1 MSWPRGIFGGETIT
15 SQDNSFEGIPPRGT
29 PPIGDSLGGDPS
41 LARSGRDG
49 PLCSGGFDGGDGAE
63 TRDRENAA
71 NRFKPT
77 PEDPTS
83 ESPTSE
89 SPASESPARGTQERR
104 DSLTDHSPPE
114 FFDLSSDR
122 VESGS
127 VTRSALDQDGERKSA
142 SSREQF
148 EEQVGPRIIPRPEHN
163 VSRRDIDPD
172 ALRILYR
179 LHQKGHKGY
188 LVGGGV
194 RDLNIGKRPKDFD
207 IATDAKPRRLQR
219 LFRNCRIIG
228 RRFRL
233 AHLYF
238 PNGKIIEVATFRSS
252 GESDEVVR
260 DGDLIHRDNVFG
272 SPGEDARRRDL
283 TVNGL
288 FYDIAT
294 FSIIDYVGGFEDLKE
309 GRIRTIGDPAVSF
322 REDPVRM
329 LRVVRHATR
338 LGFKIDE
345 ETRRALV
352 SERTEIL
359 KANEARLLE
368 EFYKDLASGSSREYF
383 EELYRSKFLDLLM
396 PAVVTM
402 FRDDAGGPAM
412 ELFFESL
419 ARLDQLQAQGLEITH
434 CLGLSALLA
443 PLILPV
449 TESLRA
455 QGDEAQ
461 PEPFQKVLQPV
472 FRRLKIY
479 RRDEERLWHILG
491 AWHRISRAY
500 QRGSI
505 PKSLSKRHYFP
516 EATEVFALLS
526 PESPELVEFM
536 EEVRRLPPPTEEEP
550 SPSRR
555 PRRRSKRG
563 RNRSRGGRG
572 RKRSKSDSPTKMK
585 TDAARE
591 KAQGGPES
599 SRKKKSGSKRSD
611 PSSPR
616 SPKSGSGS
624 DRSPSRGQSAKKGKS
639 PRRKGQGGDSSR
651 GSRPSSTSRRN
662 RASDN

>member
-1 MSWPRGIFGGETIT
+1 LQRG
-15 SQDNSFEGIPPRGT
+15 
-29 PPIGDSLGGDPS
+29 PS
-41 LARSGRDG
+41 S
-49 PLCSGGFDGGDGAE
+49 
-63 TRDRENAA
+63 T
-71 NRFKPT
+71 
-77 PEDPTS
+77 
-83 ESPTSE
+83 
-89 SPASESPARGTQERR
+89 
-104 DSLTDHSPPE
+104 E
-114 FFDLSSDR
+114 FFDLSEDR
-122 VESGS
+122 EDIDSPGGPS
-127 VTRSALDQDGERKSA
+127 LDQGGERESV
-142 SSREQF
+142 SSREQGL
-148 EEQVGPRIIPRPEHN
+148 EQVRARIIPRPEHN

-238 PNGKIIEVATFRSS
+238 PHGKIIEVATFRSS

-272 SPGEDARRRDL
+272 TPGEDARRRDL

-309 GRIRTIGDPAVSF
+309 ERIRTIGDPIVSF

-345 ETRRALV
+345 ETRRSLV

-383 EELYRSKFLDLLM
+383 AELYRSKFLDLLM
-396 PAVVTM
+396 PAVVEA
-402 FRDDAGGPAM
+402 FRGDDGTKAID
-412 ELFFESL
+412 LFFESL
-419 ARLDQLQAQGLEITH
+419 ERLDQLQAQGLEITH

-449 TESLRA
+449 TESLRTH
-455 QGDEAQ
+455 GDEAQ
-461 PEPFQKVLQPV
+461 PEPFQTILQPV

-505 PKSLSKRHYFP
+505 PKSLSRRHYFP

-526 PESPELVEFM
+526 PESTELVEFM

-550 SPSRR
+550 TPTRR
-555 PRRRSKRG
+555 PRRRSKSG

-572 RKRSKSDSPTKMK
+572 RNKSKSDSPARLKTETSEKKTQLGSKGAKKKRSGLKK
-585 TDAARE
+585 TD
-591 KAQGGPES
+591 PP
-599 SRKKKSGSKRSD
+599 
-611 PSSPR
+611 PSR
-616 SPKSGSGS
+616 SPHSGSGS
-624 DRSPSRGQSAKKGKS
+624 ERSDSRGHSEKRGRSPK
-639 PRRKGQGGDSSR
+639 RKGQGGKPPRGPRRSSSSPRNSAQDSRSAP
-651 GSRPSSTSRRN
+651 PSDRH
-662 RASDN
+662 